1 MQGEREWLPS
11 RSNCKGP
18 ARATVCSHSSRT
30 GSSCIAT
37 LREYRVPQ
45 AFKIGR
51 SLYDQ
56 ASHSSHLL
64 PIGVASAFEKDRQGF
79 ATLRTGE
86 WNGNSERSAGCGN
99 PPFHCG

>member
-37 LREYRVPQ
+37 LREYPFPQ
-45 AFKIGR
+45 RAKIGR
-51 SLYDQ
+51 TLYDQ
-56 ASHSSHLL
+56 ASHPSHLL
-64 PIGVASAFEKDRQGF
+64 LIASPVRLNEPSGF
-79 ATLRTGE
+79 ATFRIG
-86 WNGNSERSAGCGN
+86 
-99 PPFHCG
+99 